1 MIILTIVTRF
11 IKTFPIHL
19 QELPYISRSK
29 INYLFTNPSYLTG
42 FFLEIYE
49 CIDKSQCMIYYTN
62 TGLVGNTRD
71 K

>member
-1 MIILTIVTRF
+1 M
-11 IKTFPIHL
+11 
-19 QELPYISRSK
+19 
-29 INYLFTNPSYLTG
+29 NCLFTSPSYLTG

-49 CIDKSQCMIYYTN
+49 YINKSQCMIYYTN